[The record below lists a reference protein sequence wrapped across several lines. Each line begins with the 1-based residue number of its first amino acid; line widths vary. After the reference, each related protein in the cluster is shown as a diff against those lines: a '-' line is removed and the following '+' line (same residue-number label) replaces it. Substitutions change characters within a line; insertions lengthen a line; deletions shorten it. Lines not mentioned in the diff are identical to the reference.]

1 MKRMTIFMVLALFF
15 LSLSDTP
22 CLAESLPARFVKIVQ
37 SLESYAIENR
47 IELEEDESIKDVVTL
62 GYLNAVNRL
71 NVPFGYL
78 DYRVKRETIEWLS
91 ILCWFPIVPP
101 DKKKKAEKD
110 LKKIRQALA
119 RNSYERTLAS
129 ISLLPGFAVSCIGE
143 IFPSN
148 QMFEKY
154 PYSAKGKELYYY
166 LGKMGYSSENIVE
179 ELRKDRIDYKDLIAS
194 EWTEKYLK

>member
-1 MKRMTIFMVLALFF
+1 MVLAVFFLFF
-15 LSLSDTP
+15 SVSP
-22 CLAESLPARFVKIVQ
+22 CLAESLPARFVEIVQ
-37 SLESYAIENR
+37 SLETYAIENK
-47 IELEEDESIKDVVTL
+47 IELEKGESIKDVVTL

-71 NVPFGYL
+71 KVPFGYL
-78 DYRVKRETIEWLS
+78 DNRVREETIEWLS

-101 DKKKKAEKD
+101 EKKKKAEND

-143 IFPSN
+143 VLPLN

-154 PYSAKGKELYYY
+154 PYSGKGKALYYNFGQRGY
-166 LGKMGYSSENIVE
+166 LSKNIVE
-179 ELRKDRIDYKDLIAS
+179 GLRRDRIDYKDLIAS